1 MFHIVMLVY
10 QRVPFLV
17 GFLLT
22 LLSFSRICQVAQNGS
37 GMGKGRKGMVQK
49 TCRISSLYWW
59 DTTGYHKV
67 DMGIQWDLI
76 EWENNQVAWNS

>member
-1 MFHIVMLVY
+1 MLVY

-17 GFLLT
+17 GFLLP
-22 LLSFSRICQVAQNGS
+22 LLGFSRICQVAQNGS
-37 GMGKGRKGMVQK
+37 GMGKGRNGMVQK
-49 TCRISSLYWW
+49 TCRISSFYWW

-67 DMGIQWDLI
+67 DMGIQWDMI